1 MTEKK
6 QKKEVRIDPLLMV
19 VLSKR
24 LEAISREM
32 ANTMLRTGRSGLINT
47 AKDFSCGI
55 TDAQARMVCVD
66 EGLPIHIVGAGLA
79 VKSMTDLFD
88 DIRPGDC
95 FLNNSPYYGNSHH
108 ADYTFMVSVFFKGK
122 HVFTTVTRAHQ
133 SDIGNHDPS
142 TYMPF
147 ATDVYTEGALDFP
160 CVRIQREYKDLADI
174 IRMAKVRIRAPEQWY
189 GDYLAALGSV
199 RTGEKR
205 IIEMCDK
212 YGLNTVVAF
221 TKSWQEYG
229 ERRMIDAIKK
239 LPAGTWE
246 NETRHDP
253 LPFVAP
259 DGVPI
264 KVKLTID
271 PKESYITLDFTG
283 NIDCIS
289 FGLNMSESTV
299 MASAVA
305 GVLNNLDPT
314 LPHNWGAFSR
324 IIIKTREGCVIG
336 QVKHPLSGSMATTNL
351 ADRVINV
358 VQACFGKVRKDL
370 GLADG
375 AFMPAAA
382 GSVFGIDWRKNNAI
396 YVRQLMMGGAGGPG
410 HYGYDGWL
418 GYGIPVTAGV
428 VHMDSIEVDEQAM
441 PLLIAKHEIIPDS
454 GGAGQWRGAIGIEC
468 WQKPRHDAGSWGF
481 IADGHFNPPQGIN
494 GGLPGSALQLYKF
507 DIAKGLDAKT
517 ELPTV
522 SMETLQPNEMM
533 ISLSSGGG
541 GFGDPLDRDP
551 EKVRHDTREGYV
563 TLEKAR
569 DIYGVVIKTD
579 SELYSVDVEATRAL
593 RKELKMSREAAK

>member
-1 MTEKK
+1 MAIKK
-6 QKKEVRIDPLLMV
+6 QKEVRVDPLLMV

-32 ANTMLRTGRSGLINT
+32 ANTLTRTGRSGNINT

-66 EGLPIHIVGAGLA
+66 EGLPVHIVSAGLA
-79 VKSMTDLFD
+79 AKSLTDLFD

-108 ADYTFMVSVFFKGK
+108 ADYTFLAPVFYKGK
-122 HVFTTVTRAHQ
+122 HVFTTITRAHQ
-133 SDIGNHDPS
+133 GDIGNHDPT

-160 CVRIQREYKDLADI
+160 CVRIQRDYKDQADI

-212 YGLNTVVAF
+212 YGLDTVVAF
-221 TKSWQEYG
+221 TERWQEYG
-229 ERRMIDAIKK
+229 RTRMIDAIRQ

-264 KVKLTID
+264 KVKMEID
-271 PKESYITLDFTG
+271 PKEGYITLDFTH
-283 NIDCIS
+283 NIDCIP
-289 FGLNMSESTV
+289 FGMNMSEATV
-299 MASAVA
+299 MACSVA

-324 IIIKTREGCVIG
+324 IIIKMRDGCVIG
-336 QVKHPLSGSMATTNL
+336 QARHPISASMATTNL

-382 GSVFGIDWRKNNAI
+382 GSVFGIDWRKSNAI
-396 YVRQLMMGGAGGPG
+396 GAGGPG

-441 PLLIAKHEIIPDS
+441 PLLITKHEIIPDS

-468 WQKPRHDAGSWGF
+468 RQKPRHDAGSWGF

-494 GGLPGSALQLYKF
+494 GGLPGSALQLYKYE
-507 DIAKGLDAKT
+507 ITKGEDTKT

-522 SMETLQPNEMM
+522 SMESLQPTEMM

-541 GFGDPLDRDP
+541 GFGDPLDRDS

-569 DIYGVVIKTD
+569 EIYGVVIKTD
-579 SELYSVDVEATRAL
+579 SELYSIDQGATKVLRAEI
-593 RKELKMSREAAK
+593 KKNREAVR